1 MKKLSKKVLEA
12 RMQDILNEPT
22 PEDLERFEAMTERA
36 HAEYL
41 RRAQKE
47 ESKPVRH
54 SARRYALTAALL
66 AHALIVLPV
75 VYTALFPVTVG
86 NANNLM
92 RRAGIWINNTLRLGI
107 EFPEPVVDDQY
118 IGTPKATGS
127 RTFATVDELAA
138 FLGENTLALDRS
150 YPGLTLDS
158 IEVTLLENDLSQVKI
173 DYVYDEHQLT
183 LYYESILADVS
194 SISYEDSTELTTS
207 AGTLFHWTTETK
219 HRAVGII
226 SPWNIQL
233 RTDIEV
239 SNVEEIFETLFWLN

>member
-12 RMQDILNEPT
+12 RMRDILNEPT

-41 RRAQKE
+41 RRAQEE

-66 AHALIVLPV
+66 ALALIVLPV
-75 VYTALFPVTVG
+75 VYTALFPVTVS

-92 RRAGIWINNTLRLGI
+92 RRAGIWINDTLRLGI

-118 IGTPKATGS
+118 IGTPKAVGG
-127 RTFATVDELAA
+127 RTFATEAELAA
-138 FLGENTLALDRS
+138 FLGENTLALDTS

-158 IEVTLLENDLSQVKI
+158 IEVTLLENDLSQVKLNYI
-173 DYVYDEHQLT
+173 YGNHQLT
-183 LYYESILADVS
+183 LAYESILSEVAL
-194 SISYEDSTELTTS
+194 DSHVDAIELSTS
-207 AGTLFHWTTETK
+207 AGKLFYWTTIAK
-219 HRAVGII
+219 HRAVGVI
-226 SPWNIQL
+226 STWTVQL
-233 RTDIEV
+233 RADIETPDAIA
-239 SNVEEIFETLFWLN
+239 IFETLYLLN

>member
-12 RMQDILNEPT
+12 RMRDILNEPT

-41 RRAQKE
+41 RRAQE
-47 ESKPVRH
+47 EETKPVRH

-66 AHALIVLPV
+66 ALALIVLPV
-75 VYTALFPVTVG
+75 VYTALFPVTVS

-118 IGTPKATGS
+118 IGTPKAVGS

-138 FLGENTLALDRS
+138 FLGENTLALDTN

-158 IEVTLLENDLSQVKI
+158 IQVTLLENDLSQVKLS
-173 DYVYDEHQLT
+173 YSYNGYSLALT
-183 LYYESILADVS
+183 YESILADVS
-194 SISYEDSTELTTS
+194 SISYENSIELPTT
-207 AGTLFHWTTETK
+207 AGTLFYWSTEK
-219 HRAVGII
+219 RHRAIGIL
-226 SPWNIQL
+226 STWSVQL
-233 RTDIEV
+233 LADIEI
-239 SNVEEIFETLFWLN
+239 SNLKSLFKSLYWIN